1 MHGKPVIA
9 PSLIEVKRRVEKE
22 RIKDLLRAWVGEWW
36 SKGRERERERRE
48 REEEKLDVGRLVRRF
63 GRGGG
68 EERGPWSGK
77 EKEQKRRELPTR
89 AKVLGLRRFWEMVGR
104 GGLVEGV

>member
-1 MHGKPVIA
+1 LIEKGVLPVECYPVHGKPVIA

-77 EKEQKRRELPTR
+77 EKEQKRWKREG
-89 AKVLGLRRFWEMVGR
+89 AEE
-104 GGLVEGV
+104 EGVAD